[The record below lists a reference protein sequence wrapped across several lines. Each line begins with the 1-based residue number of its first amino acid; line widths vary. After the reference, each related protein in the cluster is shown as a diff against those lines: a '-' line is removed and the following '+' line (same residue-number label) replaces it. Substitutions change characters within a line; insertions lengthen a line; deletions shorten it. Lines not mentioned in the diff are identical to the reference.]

1 MKLRPTVSQDSG
13 VPKSNYLSTAAMF
26 EANVIV
32 WPFFSTESV
41 EDRRKYII
49 KVFLEFAAFVLIGF
63 VHWILML
70 TLLQ

>member
-1 MKLRPTVSQDSG
+1 LAKLFLENAFIILFHEISA
-13 VPKSNYLSTAAMF
+13 AAMF

-32 WPFFSTESV
+32 WPFFNTESV

>member
-1 MKLRPTVSQDSG
+1 
-13 VPKSNYLSTAAMF
+13 MF

-32 WPFFSTESV
+32 WPFFNTESV